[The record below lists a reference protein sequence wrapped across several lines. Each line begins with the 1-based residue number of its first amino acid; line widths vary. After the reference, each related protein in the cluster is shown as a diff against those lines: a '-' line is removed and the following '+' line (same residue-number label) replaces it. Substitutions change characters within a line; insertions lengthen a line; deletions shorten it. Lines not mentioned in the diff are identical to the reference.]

1 MKRSCR
7 SQKKLRWNISKAMG
21 VVVEKLIDSELKFD
35 RTADYRKAVERISNL
50 YGLSS
55 EEQVWILCLS
65 CAISFEEDN
74 ILALVDISKRV
85 GIPAIVLAGWKNDI
99 KELVR
104 NGFLKWH
111 IEGSLFSPV
120 KNLMQS
126 IEDNTYFVPEDED
139 NFDEKDFLNYVEQII
154 ESDMKSKDML
164 DGLIDLESNHTDMEM
179 IMRVQQAVKDTF
191 SRFVFYNVASHL
203 LHDDSSPSIFD
214 IIWGLCDDESDLKS
228 VMFNMLE
235 NRQELSR
242 KGLVVCEMK
251 WDDSDMFIKLSD
263 KGKVLVFGDAASEF
277 EDSSEIETKNIIDV
291 DSIKAKKI
299 YYSLHNEK
307 IINDIKRALKD
318 DNLNDI
324 QQKLESAGLPLG
336 ICILFYGGPG
346 TGKTESVLQIARES
360 GRSIIHVDISST
372 KSSWFGESEKKIK
385 GIFSSYE
392 NACKNAVNKGG
403 KIPILFFNEADA
415 IISKR
420 TTSSFTDTC
429 KTENAMQA
437 ILLEELEK
445 IKGIFFATT
454 NIVENLDSA
463 FERRFLYKVKFENPT
478 VEAKTAMWK
487 DRLPWLNE
495 VDAKKIAA
503 EYDLSG
509 GQIDNIAR
517 KIIVSECVSGVMP
530 TVEEIKSMC
539 RLEKIQYD
547 GEVREIGFTA

>member
-7 SQKKLRWNISKAMG
+7 SPKKVRWNISKAMG

-74 ILALVDISKRV
+74 ILALVDLSKRV

-126 IEDNTYFVPEDED
+126 IEDNTYFVPEDEED

-164 DGLIDLESNHTDMEM
+164 NGLIDLESNHKDMEM
-179 IMRVQQAVKDTF
+179 IMRVKQAVKDTF

-214 IIWGLCDDESDLKS
+214 IIWGLCDDESHLKS

-263 KGKVLVFGDAASEF
+263 KGKELVFGDAASEF

-307 IINDIKRALKD
+307 IINDI
-318 DNLNDI
+318 
-324 QQKLESAGLPLG
+324 
-336 ICILFYGGPG
+336 F
-346 TGKTESVLQIARES
+346 
-360 GRSIIHVDISST
+360 
-372 KSSWFGESEKKIK
+372 
-385 GIFSSYE
+385 
-392 NACKNAVNKGG
+392 
-403 KIPILFFNEADA
+403 
-415 IISKR
+415 
-420 TTSSFTDTC
+420 
-429 KTENAMQA
+429 
-437 ILLEELEK
+437 
-445 IKGIFFATT
+445 
-454 NIVENLDSA
+454 
-463 FERRFLYKVKFENPT
+463 
-478 VEAKTAMWK
+478 
-487 DRLPWLNE
+487 
-495 VDAKKIAA
+495 
-503 EYDLSG
+503 
-509 GQIDNIAR
+509 
-517 KIIVSECVSGVMP
+517 
-530 TVEEIKSMC
+530 
-539 RLEKIQYD
+539 
-547 GEVREIGFTA
+547 